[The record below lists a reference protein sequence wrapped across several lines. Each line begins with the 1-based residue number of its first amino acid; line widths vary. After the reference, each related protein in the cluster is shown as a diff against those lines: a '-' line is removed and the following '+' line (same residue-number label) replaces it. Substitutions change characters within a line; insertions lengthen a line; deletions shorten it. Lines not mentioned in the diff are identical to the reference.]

1 MQFQSYE
8 KPFTLYDLV
17 AAVFRY
23 KGRFA
28 FATMVTLV
36 LSIVGIFL
44 FPRRYDSEA
53 KLMVKLSRDYAA
65 LDPTTIGQTISI
77 QESRESEINSIVDLL
92 TSRGLAEKIVDK
104 IGVDEVLKKHAWI
117 EVQLEQALDYASG
130 LAEQLSSSG
139 SGDGEIS
146 AKEIADLKRRED
158 AIKHVNKNLRIS
170 STKRSTNITIQY
182 RATSPQLAN
191 KIVKQAIESYRT
203 MQAVAHQ
210 SDGTVQF
217 FNKQFSN
224 HDTLLKDVEDQL
236 RNKKSSNKIV
246 TMTGK
251 QESLQSEITNVEQ
264 MKLNSV
270 ADLEAAKARVAKL
283 NASLESLPAELM
295 AEKSSGNPQQA
306 TDFMRDRF
314 YQLEIREKELSS
326 KYVSTHPELK
336 RVREQLEEARQIMS
350 QQPKDREESKLA
362 INPVRIDI
370 QNELLLADSEVRS
383 LEARV
388 ESLDGLH
395 DKLVSQLNDVNEIE
409 LVAEDL
415 QRKIDVGRENYR
427 IYARK
432 LEESRINAALD
443 QESLSNL
450 AEFAAPS
457 MEFKPAS
464 PKRSLL
470 AGVAVLLSLCCG
482 FANALL
488 ADYKARSKELEEIR
502 LAEREHYLL
511 TLRQQSA
518 EAAARIE
525 SKRTERLAALPTKS
539 RGAAESEAIAE
550 KSLQEQVDDDQVD
563 DDLPDDGE
571 STKVGKAK

>member
-8 KPFTLYDLV
+8 KPFTLYDVV

-28 FATMVTLV
+28 LATLVTLV

-92 TSRGLAEKIVDK
+92 TSRGLAEQIVDK
-104 IGVDEVLKKHAWI
+104 IGVDEVLKKHAWV
-117 EVQLEQALDYASG
+117 EMQLDSLTDKASE
-130 LAEQLSSSG
+130 LVEKFSSSG
-139 SGDGEIS
+139 SSEEEAS
-146 AKEIADLKRRED
+146 AKEIAELKRREV

-170 STKRSTNITIQY
+170 SSKRSTNITIQY

-203 MQAVAHQ
+203 MQVSAHQ

-217 FNKQFSN
+217 FYKQFSS
-224 HDTLLKDVEDQL
+224 HDSQLKNVEEQL
-236 RNKKSSNKIV
+236 RNQKSTNKIV
-246 TMTGK
+246 TMPGK
-251 QESLQSEITNVEQ
+251 QESLQSKITSVEQ
-264 MKLNSV
+264 MKLNAV
-270 ADLEAAKARVAKL
+270 ADLDAAKARVTKL
-283 NASLESLPAELM
+283 NTSLDSLPAELM
-295 AEKSSGNPQQA
+295 SEKSSGNPQQS

-314 YQLEIREKELSS
+314 YQLEIREKELAA

-336 RVREQLEEARQIMS
+336 RVREQLEEAREIMS
-350 QQPKDREESKLA
+350 QQPKDREESKMA

-370 QNELLLADSEVRS
+370 QNELLLAESEVRS

-395 DKLVSQLNDVNEIE
+395 DKLVTQLNDVNELE

-443 QESLSNL
+443 EESLSNL
-450 AEFAAPS
+450 AEFAPPS
-457 MEFKPAS
+457 IEYKPAS

-470 AGVAVLLSLCCG
+470 AGVAVLFSLCCG

-488 ADYKARSKELEEIR
+488 ADYKSRSKELEEIR

-518 EAAARIE
+518 EVAARIE
-525 SKRTERLAALPTKS
+525 SRRMERIAAVPVDS
-539 RGAAESEAIAE
+539 RGE
-550 KSLQEQVDDDQVD
+550 VDDSS
-563 DDLPDDGE
+563 DDLTDDGE